1 LGNQDPTLMHDNS
14 LQQRT
19 QSKLQILSD
28 IIAAHCSLLAD
39 NNYLP
44 HDYVTHFEQHLDLTL
59 INFSTYTALQRA
71 TLNPPDV
78 NQTVTAY
85 PVSVSHREQNSSS
98 IIPLP
103 PSPFTNHRGKYS
115 FYAVRKGRVCGIY
128 RSWLECS
135 VQVTGFSGSEFK
147 GFYDLTSAQNYLQ

>member
-1 LGNQDPTLMHDNS
+1 MNDNS

-71 TLNPPDV
+71 TLTPLDV
-78 NQTVTAY
+78 TQTVTAY
-85 PVSVSHREQNSSS
+85 PVSVSHQEQTSSS
-98 IIPLP
+98 GVPLP

-147 GFYDLTSAQNYLQ
+147 GFYDLISAQNYLQ